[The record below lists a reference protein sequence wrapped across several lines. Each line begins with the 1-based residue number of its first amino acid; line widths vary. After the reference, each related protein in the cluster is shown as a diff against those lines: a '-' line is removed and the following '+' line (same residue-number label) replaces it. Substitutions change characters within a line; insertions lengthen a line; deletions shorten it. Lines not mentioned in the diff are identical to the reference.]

1 MGKPHSAGKIKMQE
15 TFLYDNC
22 SYYMEWKERL
32 WGYNTV
38 YGFYENPQR
47 FNFEF
52 NAERL
57 IVRNLALRTAD
68 RQLYQD
74 FLLDNFPFQA
84 EAELLK
90 FDRVMDNLLKLDSFT
105 AARFFADKAVN
116 MVCSDLD
123 YREETAI
130 FKALSVEESEV
141 ETFKKAVDPTL
152 IENHVLPEQVRDRPY
167 VWIDGSSLKNFS
179 ISR

>member
-1 MGKPHSAGKIKMQE
+1 
-15 TFLYDNC
+15 
-22 SYYMEWKERL
+22 MEWKERL

-38 YGFYENPQR
+38 YGFYENPQK

-57 IVRNLALRTAD
+57 IVRNLALRSGD

-84 EAELLK
+84 KAELQK
-90 FDRVMDNLLKLDSFT
+90 FDRVVDNLLKLDSFE
-105 AARFFADKAVN
+105 AARFFAEKEVN

-130 FKALSVEESEV
+130 FRALSVEETEV
-141 ETFKKAVDPTL
+141 ETFKDVVDPAL
-152 IENHVLPEQVRDRPY
+152 IENHVLPEQVLDRQFL
-167 VWIDGSSLKNFS
+167 WIDGSALRNFS